1 VRSDGFL
8 IARSAVMIV
17 VRVLVMRHS
26 EMKGQV
32 EMRKRRSVRVLVFDP
47 VGRVLL
53 IRFVAQRSDGEFVFW
68 LTPGGEIEAGE
79 GPVEAAVRE
88 LREELGLE
96 VAVVGPD
103 REESNC
109 FEHLGGMVD
118 NTDYFFHAECEVE
131 APRLMGVTVDEIAA
145 MREIR
150 WWSAAE
156 IEGSGER
163 FFPVDLAVWMRR
175 VWDAGCFDGLRGG
188 VNGV

>member
-1 VRSDGFL
+1 
-8 IARSAVMIV
+8 
-17 VRVLVMRHS
+17 
-26 EMKGQV
+26 
-32 EMRKRRSVRVLVFDP
+32 MRKRRSARVLVFDP

-53 IRFVAQRSDGEFVFW
+53 IRFVVLRSDGEFVFW
-68 LTPGGEIEAGE
+68 LTPGGEIEEGE
-79 GPVEAAVRE
+79 APLEAAVRE

-96 VAVVGPD
+96 VTVAGPD

-118 NTDYFFHAECEVE
+118 NTDYFFHAECGVE
-131 APRLMGVTVDEIAA
+131 APRLMGITVDEITA

-163 FFPVDLAVWMRR
+163 FFPVDLVEWMRT
-175 VWDAGCFDGLRGG
+175 VWCRTLR
-188 VNGV
+188 

>member
-1 VRSDGFL
+1 
-8 IARSAVMIV
+8 
-17 VRVLVMRHS
+17 
-26 EMKGQV
+26 
-32 EMRKRRSVRVLVFDP
+32 MRKRRTARVLVFDP

-53 IRFVAQRSDGEFVFW
+53 IRFVVQRSGGEFVFW
-68 LTPGGEIEAGE
+68 LTPGGEIEEGE
-79 GPVEAAVRE
+79 APVEAAVRE

-103 REESNC
+103 REESNW

-118 NTDYFFHAECEVE
+118 NTDYFFHAECGVD

-156 IEGSGER
+156 IEGSAER
-163 FFPVDLAVWMRR
+163 FFPVDLAAWMLTVWGARR
-175 VWDAGCFDGLRGG
+175 E
-188 VNGV
+188 

>member
-1 VRSDGFL
+1 
-8 IARSAVMIV
+8 
-17 VRVLVMRHS
+17 
-26 EMKGQV
+26 
-32 EMRKRRSVRVLVFDP
+32 MRKRRTARVLVFDP

-53 IRFVAQRSDGEFVFW
+53 IRFVVQRSDGEFVFW
-68 LTPGGEIEAGE
+68 LTPGGEIEEGE
-79 GPVEAAVRE
+79 APVEAAERE

-118 NTDYFFHAECEVE
+118 NTDYFFHAECGVD

-150 WWSAAE
+150 WWSAGE
-156 IEGSGER
+156 IEGSAER
-163 FFPVDLAVWMRR
+163 FFPVDLAAWMQTVWGARR
-175 VWDAGCFDGLRGG
+175 GNRWE
-188 VNGV
+188 

>member
-1 VRSDGFL
+1 
-8 IARSAVMIV
+8 M
-17 VRVLVMRHS
+17 
-26 EMKGQV
+26 
-32 EMRKRRSVRVLVFDP
+32 EMRKRRTSRVLVFDP

-53 IRFVAQRSDGEFVFW
+53 IRFVVQRTDGEFIFW

-79 GPVEAAVRE
+79 APLEAAVRE

-118 NTDYFFHAECEVE
+118 NTDYYFHAECGVD
-131 APRLMGVTVDEIAA
+131 APCLMGVTLDEIAA

-156 IEGSGER
+156 IEASAER
-163 FFPVDLAVWMRR
+163 FFPGDLPAWTRS
-175 VWDAGCFDGLRGG
+175 VWDAGLLGRL
-188 VNGV
+188 

>member
-1 VRSDGFL
+1 V
-8 IARSAVMIV
+8 
-17 VRVLVMRHS
+17 
-26 EMKGQV
+26 K
-32 EMRKRRSVRVLVFDP
+32 KRRTARVLVFDP

-53 IRFVAQRSDGEFVFW
+53 IRFVVQRSDEEFVFW
-68 LTPGGEIEAGE
+68 LTPGGELEGAEA
-79 GPVEAAVRE
+79 PVEAAVRE

-118 NTDYFFHAECEVE
+118 NIDYFFHAECGVD
-131 APRLMGVTVDEIAA
+131 APRLMGVTADEIAA

-163 FFPVDLAVWMRR
+163 FFPVDLAAWMRS
-175 VWDAGCFDGLRGG
+175 VWDAGPFDRLGEG

>member
-1 VRSDGFL
+1 L
-8 IARSAVMIV
+8 
-17 VRVLVMRHS
+17 
-26 EMKGQV
+26 
-32 EMRKRRSVRVLVFDP
+32 RKRRTTRVLVFDP

-53 IRFVAQRSDGEFVFW
+53 IRFVVRRSDGEFVFW

-79 GPVEAAVRE
+79 APVEAAERE

-96 VAVVGPD
+96 VVVVGPD

-118 NTDYFFHAECEVE
+118 NTDYFFHAECGVD

-150 WWSAAE
+150 WWSAGE

-163 FFPVDLAVWMRR
+163 FFPADLAAWMLAVWGGRR
-175 VWDAGCFDGLRGG
+175 G
-188 VNGV
+188 